1 MAGNF
6 GIGNRLRSA
15 SREAFLATTMLIAL
29 VIAFG
34 LYVDSERRIDRAH
47 AQRQDSFRLAE
58 QLRQSSD
65 NLTRMA
71 RMYVTTGDPR
81 YRGYYQEILDVRD
94 GRKPWPRGYFLGYW
108 EHRLAEPGE
117 PHGDGEPAV
126 ALLDLMRQAGV
137 GDEELARLAESKQK
151 SDELTV
157 VELEAMKLS
166 ERAGLQGQGG
176 RSRALHLLHDDQYHQ
191 AKVAIMKPIE
201 DFYRLMD
208 ARTAGQIRAAEDTA
222 AGFRIAFIL
231 AFLAACLL
239 LWRMH
244 VALRATLGGSAD
256 EVSAHMSRIGEGDF
270 FSPIPVG
277 EGMEGSVLAGLA
289 AMQAR
294 LRSYEAGRQ
303 LAEDSVRAS
312 LERLNEAQHIAR
324 IGSWTLDPRSRDLA
338 WSDEVYKLFEI
349 DPVALRATFEAF
361 LAVVHPED
369 REEVTRA
376 YTRSIKTREPYEL
389 VHRLRM
395 ADGRVKWVHERAVSD
410 FDEAGNPLRTQG
422 TVQDVTQ
429 SKLAEIA
436 LRQSERKFSMAFD
449 SCPVAASIST
459 AEDGRYI
466 EVNANFQRDFG
477 WARSDLIGR
486 TSIETGIWPDR
497 ATRDLWAATMSVA
510 GRLVDYETVWMH
522 RNGEQRNIS
531 LSGEITEL
539 DGKTCILAYG
549 TDITARQVAQRA
561 LESSL
566 NFNEQLLLASPIGI
580 LTYDTKGQCLTA
592 NRNAVGQIGGT
603 HEQLLAQN
611 FRKIETWKTSG
622 LLACAEAALATGDVK
637 RTEARL
643 VTSFGKEIWQEAVFT
658 RFVADGQPN
667 LLLMIT
673 DISERR
679 RQEERTRQLQVENE
693 AMLSNAVVGIAYLK
707 QRHIVSCNRRLEE
720 IFHYEPGELFGE
732 SSERLYD
739 SHETFEHI
747 GVVAYDAV
755 AANRSF
761 RTEVK
766 LRHKDGSVFWGE
778 LSGRAINPAQP
789 HEGSIWIYSD
799 ISELKL
805 VEADLRI
812 AAAAFDSQEAIMVT
826 DADSV
831 ILKVN
836 KAFTE
841 TTGYE
846 AADVVGLTPRLLQS
860 GRHNADF
867 YREMWETLNRDG
879 IWQGEIWDR
888 RKNGDEYPKWLT
900 ISVVKDEA
908 GTVTH
913 YVGSHFDITERKLA
927 EEKIHQL
934 AFFDQLTGLPNRTLL
949 LDRLKQAMA
958 ASGRNDSHGALLFID
973 LDNFKAL
980 NDSLGHDVGDL
991 LLKQVAQR
999 LLKCVRE
1006 GDTVARLGGDEFVV
1020 VLANLSSIGEE
1031 AATGTELVAEKIL
1044 GTLNQIYRF
1053 GDVAHHSSSS
1063 IGVTLFKGPLIP
1075 IDDLMKQ
1082 ADLTMYKAKEAGRN
1096 AIRFFDPAMELAV
1109 KERTAL
1115 ESDLRRSVEANRFL
1129 LHYQAQVTGDG
1140 RVTGAEVLVR
1150 WQHPE
1155 RGMVSPGEFI
1165 PLAEETGLILP
1176 LGNWVLETACLQLAR
1191 WAGQPEAA
1199 HLTLAVNV
1207 SARQFR
1213 QPDFVDQVLAVIR
1226 NTGVDPTR
1234 LKLELT
1240 ESMLVHDVQEI
1251 IEKMFALRAHG
1262 VSFSLDDFGTGY
1274 SSLSYLKRLPLDQL
1288 KIDQSFVRDVL
1299 IDPNDAAIAKTIV
1312 ALAQSLGLGVIAEG
1326 VETEAQRD
1334 FLASSGCHAYQGYFF
1349 ARPLPLAGFEQFL

>member
-1 MAGNF
+1 
-6 GIGNRLRSA
+6 
-15 SREAFLATTMLIAL
+15 MLLAL

-34 LYVDSERRIDRAH
+34 LYVDSERWIDRAH
-47 AQRQDSFRLAE
+47 TQRHDSFRLAE

-81 YRGYYQEILDVRD
+81 YRGYYQEILDVHD
-94 GRKPWPRGYFLGYW
+94 GRKSRPRDYFLGYW
-108 EHRLAEPGE
+108 EHPLAEPG
-117 PHGDGEPAV
+117 GQQAAGEPAI
-126 ALLDLMRQAGV
+126 ALLDLLRQAGV
-137 GDEELARLAESKQK
+137 SDDELGKLAESQQK
-151 SDELTV
+151 SDELAV

-166 ERAGLQGQGG
+166 ESAGQKGRGG
-176 RSRALHLLHDDQYHQ
+176 RSAALHLLHDEHYHQ

-201 DFYRLMD
+201 EFYQQMD
-208 ARTAGQIRAAEDTA
+208 LRTAAQIRAAEDTA
-222 AGFRIAFIL
+222 ANFRIAFML
-231 AFLAACLL
+231 AFLGACLL

-244 VALRATLGGSAD
+244 LALRTTLGGSAD
-256 EVSAHMSRIGEGDF
+256 EVSAHMSMIGDGDF

-277 EGMEGSVLAGLA
+277 EGLEGSVLASLA
-289 AMQAR
+289 AMQSR

-303 LAEDSVRAS
+303 LAEDSVRAG
-312 LERLNEAQHIAR
+312 LERLNEAQHLAR
-324 IGSWTLDPRSRDLA
+324 VGSWSLDPRIRELT
-338 WSDEVYKLFEI
+338 WSDEVFKLFEL
-349 DPVALRATFEAF
+349 DPGVQGANFDTF
-361 LAVVHPED
+361 LAVVHPDD
-369 REEVTRA
+369 REALTRV
-376 YTRSIKTREPYEL
+376 YEHSLKTREPYEL

-395 ADGRVKWVHERAVSD
+395 PDGRIKWVHERAVTD
-410 FDEAGNPLRTQG
+410 FDDSGVALRSQG
-422 TVQDVTQ
+422 TVQDVTE

-436 LRQSERKFSMAFD
+436 LRQSERKFSMAFE
-449 SCPVAASIST
+449 SCPVAASI
-459 AEDGRYI
+459 AAVDDGRFI
-466 EVNANFQRDFG
+466 DVNANFQRDFG
-477 WARSDLIGR
+477 WSKADLIGR
-486 TSIETGIWPDR
+486 TSVEVGIWPDR
-497 ATRDLWAATMSVA
+497 TTREIWVAAMSAA
-510 GRLVDYETVWMH
+510 GRLVDYETVWLH
-522 RNGEQRNIS
+522 RNGERRNIS

-539 DGKTCILAYG
+539 DGRACILAYA
-549 TDITARQVAQRA
+549 TDITARRLAQQA
-561 LESSL
+561 LETSR
-566 NFNEQLLLASPIGI
+566 NFNEQIFLASPIGI
-580 LTYDTKGQCLTA
+580 MTYDANGQCLTA

-622 LLACAEAALATGDVK
+622 LLACAESALATGEVT
-637 RTEARL
+637 RTEARF
-643 VTSFGKEIWQEAVFT
+643 VTSFGKEVWQEAVFT

-667 LLLMIT
+667 LLLMIA

-693 AMLSNAVVGIAYLK
+693 AMLNNAVVGIAYLR
-707 QRHIVSCNRRLEE
+707 QRRIVSCNRRLEE
-720 IFHYEPGELFGE
+720 IFEYGPGELSGE
-732 SSERLYD
+732 SSELLYD
-739 SHETFEHI
+739 SRETFDHI
-747 GVVAYDAV
+747 GVVAYEAV

-778 LSGRAINPAQP
+778 LSGRAIDPADP
-789 HEGSIWIYSD
+789 HGGSIWIYSD
-799 ISELKL
+799 ISDLKL

-846 AADVVGLTPRLLQS
+846 AADVVGRTPRLLQS

-867 YREMWETLNRDG
+867 YREMWETLNREG

-888 RKNGDEYPKWLT
+888 RKTGDEYPKWLT

-927 EEKIHQL
+927 EERIHQL

-949 LDRLKQAMA
+949 LDRLRQAMA
-958 ASGRNDSHGALLFID
+958 ASGRSDSHGALLFID

-1031 AATGTELVAEKIL
+1031 AATGTELVAEKVL
-1044 GTLNQIYRF
+1044 ATLNQVYRF

-1063 IGVTLFKGPLIP
+1063 IGVTLFKGPPIS

-1096 AIRFFDPAMELAV
+1096 TIRFFDPAMELAV

-1129 LHYQAQVTGDG
+1129 LHYQAQVAGDG
-1140 RVTGAEVLVR
+1140 RVTGAEVLLR

-1155 RGMVSPGEFI
+1155 RGMVSPADFI

-1176 LGNWVLETACLQLAR
+1176 LGNWVLETACRQLAQ
-1191 WAGQPEAA
+1191 WARQPGAA

-1207 SARQFR
+1207 SAQQFR

-1226 NTGVDPTR
+1226 STGVDPKH

-1274 SSLSYLKRLPLDQL
+1274 SSLSYLKRLPLNQL

-1299 IDPNDAAIAKTIV
+1299 IDPNDAAIAKTVV

-1326 VETEAQRD
+1326 VETAAQRD
-1334 FLASSGCHAYQGYFF
+1334 FLADSGCHAYQGYFF
-1349 ARPLPLAGFEQFL
+1349 ARPLPLAGFEKFLMQA

>member
-1 MAGNF
+1 MAM
-6 GIGNRLRSA
+6 L
-15 SREAFLATTMLIAL
+15 LALM
-29 VIAFG
+29 IAFG

-47 AQRQDSFRLAE
+47 AQRYESFRLAE

-71 RMYVTTGDPR
+71 RRYVMTGDPK
-81 YRGYYQEILDVRD
+81 YRAYYQEILDVRD
-94 GRKPWPRGYFLGYW
+94 GRKPWPKGYFLGYW
-108 EHRLAEPGE
+108 EYRLAEPAE
-117 PHGDGEPAV
+117 QQRDGEPAI
-126 ALLDLMRQAGV
+126 AMLDLMRRAGV
-137 GDEELARLAESKQK
+137 SDDELGRLAESKRK
-151 SDELTV
+151 SDELTA

-166 ERAGLQGQGG
+166 ESAGSQGRGG
-176 RSRALHLLHDDQYHQ
+176 RSAALHLLHDDQYHQ

-201 DFYRLMD
+201 EFYRLMD
-208 ARTAGQIRAAEDTA
+208 ARTAGQVRAAEDA
-222 AGFRIAFIL
+222 AANFRIVFML
-231 AFLAACLL
+231 AFLGACLL

-244 VALRATLGGSAD
+244 LALRSILGGSAD
-256 EVSAHMSRIGEGDF
+256 EVSAHMSRIGGGDF
-270 FSPIPVG
+270 FSPISVG

-289 AMQAR
+289 AMQVR

-303 LAEDSVRAS
+303 SADVSIRAS

-324 IGSWTLDPRSRDLA
+324 IGSWSLDPRTRELT
-338 WSDEVYKLFEI
+338 WSDEVFNLFEI
-349 DPVALRATFEAF
+349 DPARFGANYDAF
-361 LAVVHPED
+361 LNAIHPDDRAAVS
-369 REEVTRA
+369 RA
-376 YTRSIKTREPYEL
+376 YADSLVNQAPYEIT
-389 VHRLRM
+389 HRLRM
-395 ADGRVKWVHERAVSD
+395 SDGRIKWVLEKCVSE
-410 FDEAGNPLRTQG
+410 FDAAGKALRSQG
-422 TVQDVTQ
+422 TVQDVTE
-429 SKLAEIA
+429 SKLAELA
-436 LRQSERKFSMAFD
+436 LRQSEHKFSMAFD
-449 SCPVAASIST
+449 SCPVAASI
-459 AEDGRYI
+459 AMVDDGRFV

-477 WARSDLIGR
+477 WARTELIGR
-486 TSIETGIWPDR
+486 TSVEVGLWPDR
-497 ATRDLWAATMSVA
+497 ETRERWVSLMGAG
-510 GRLVDYETVWMH
+510 GRLVDYETTWLH
-522 RNGEQRNIS
+522 RNGERRSIS

-539 DGKTCILAYG
+539 DGRACILAYA
-549 TDITARQVAQRA
+549 TDITARRLAQLA
-561 LESSL
+561 LETSR
-566 NFNEQLLLASPIGI
+566 NFNEQIFLASPIGI
-580 LTYDTKGQCLTA
+580 MTYDAAGQCLTA
-592 NRNAVGQIGGT
+592 NRNAVDQIGGT

-611 FRKIETWKTSG
+611 FRRIEAWKTSG
-622 LLACAEAALATGDVK
+622 LLASAEAALATGEVI
-637 RTEARL
+637 RTEARFL
-643 VTSFGKEIWQEAVFT
+643 TSFGKEVWQEAVFT

-667 LLLMIT
+667 LLLMLT
-673 DISERR
+673 DMSERR
-679 RQEERTRQLQVENE
+679 RQEEKTRQLQVEHE
-693 AMLSNAVVGIAYLK
+693 AMLSNAVVGITYLR
-707 QRHIVSCNRRLEE
+707 QRHIVSCNRRFEE
-720 IFHYEPGELFGE
+720 IFQYGPGELIGE

-739 SHETFEHI
+739 SRETFEHI
-747 GVVAYDAV
+747 GVVAYEAV

-778 LSGRAINPAQP
+778 LSGRAIDPDHP
-789 HEGSIWIYSD
+789 HDGSIWIYAD
-799 ISELKL
+799 ISDLKL

-826 DADSV
+826 DAGSV

-841 TTGYE
+841 TTGY
-846 AADVVGLTPRLLQS
+846 AAEDVVGRTPRLLQS

-867 YREMWETLNRDG
+867 YREMWQTLKREG

-888 RKNGDEYPKWLT
+888 RKDGDEYPKWLT
-900 ISVVKDEA
+900 ISVVKDDA
-908 GTVTH
+908 GNVTH

-949 LDRLKQAMA
+949 LDRLRQAMA
-958 ASGRNDSHGALLFID
+958 ASGRSDSHGALLFID

-1020 VLANLSSIGEE
+1020 VLANLSPIGEE

-1044 GTLNQIYRF
+1044 TTLNQVYRF
-1053 GDVAHHSSSS
+1053 GDAAHHSSSS
-1063 IGVTLFKGPLIP
+1063 IGVTLFKGPSIS

-1096 AIRFFDPAMELAV
+1096 TIRFFDPAMELAV
-1109 KERTAL
+1109 KERTVL

-1140 RVTGAEVLVR
+1140 RVTGAEVLLR

-1155 RGMVSPGEFI
+1155 RGMVSPADFI

-1176 LGNWVLETACLQLAR
+1176 LGNWVLDTACSQLAR
-1191 WAGQPEAA
+1191 WARRPETA
-1199 HLTLAVNV
+1199 HLALAVNV
-1207 SARQFR
+1207 SAHQFR
-1213 QPDFVDQVLAVIR
+1213 QADFVEQVLAVIAD
-1226 NTGVDPTR
+1226 TGVDPTR

-1251 IEKMFALRAHG
+1251 IEKMSALRAHG
-1262 VSFSLDDFGTGY
+1262 VRFSLDDFGTGY
-1274 SSLSYLKRLPLDQL
+1274 SSLSYLKRLPLNQL

-1326 VETEAQRD
+1326 VETAAQRD
-1334 FLASSGCHAYQGYFF
+1334 FLANSGCHAYQGYFF
-1349 ARPLPLAGFEQFL
+1349 SRPLPLEGFEQFLRQA

>member
-1 MAGNF
+1 M
-6 GIGNRLRSA
+6 L
-15 SREAFLATTMLIAL
+15 LALM
-29 VIAFG
+29 IAFG
-34 LYVDSERRIDRAH
+34 LYVDSERWIDRAH
-47 AQRQDSFRLAE
+47 KQRHDSFRLAE

-94 GRKPWPRGYFLGYW
+94 GRKPRPKDYFLGYW
-108 EHRLAEPGE
+108 EHRLVAPGE
-117 PHGDGEPAV
+117 QQGDGEPAI
-126 ALLDLMRQAGV
+126 AMIDLMRRAGASD
-137 GDEELARLAESKQK
+137 DELGKLAESKRK
-151 SDELTV
+151 SDELAV
-157 VELEAMKLS
+157 VEFEAMKLS
-166 ERAGLQGQGG
+166 ENAGQKGWEG
-176 RSRALHLLHDDQYHQ
+176 RSAALHLLHDEHYHQ
-191 AKVAIMKPIE
+191 AKVAIMKPIKE
-201 DFYRLMD
+201 FYHQMD
-208 ARTAGQIRAAEDTA
+208 LRTAAQIRAAEDTA
-222 AGFRIAFIL
+222 SNFRIAFML
-231 AFLAACLL
+231 AFLGACLL

-244 VALRATLGGSAD
+244 VALRTILGGSAD
-256 EVSAHMSRIGEGDF
+256 EVSAYMGKIGEGDF
-270 FSPIPVG
+270 FSPIAVAQ
-277 EGMEGSVLAGLA
+277 GMEGSVLAGLS
-289 AMQAR
+289 AMQVR
-294 LRSYEAGRQ
+294 LRAYEAGRQ

-312 LERLNEAQHIAR
+312 LERLNEAQHLAR
-324 IGSWTLDPRSRDLA
+324 VGSWSLDPRTRELA
-338 WSDEVYKLFEI
+338 WSDEVFKLFEL
-349 DPVALRATFEAF
+349 DPGIQGANFDTF
-361 LAVVHPED
+361 LAVVHPDD
-369 REEVTRA
+369 RKALARVYQDSLE
-376 YTRSIKTREPYEL
+376 TREPYEL

-395 ADGRVKWVHERAVSD
+395 PDGRIKWVHERAVTE
-410 FDEAGNPLRTQG
+410 FDDSGAALRSQG
-422 TVQDVTQ
+422 TVQDVTE

-436 LRQSERKFSMAFD
+436 LRQSERKFSMAFE
-449 SCPVAASIST
+449 SCPVAASI
-459 AEDGRYI
+459 AAVDDGRFI
-466 EVNANFQRDFG
+466 DVNANFQRDFG
-477 WARSDLIGR
+477 WSKDDLIGR
-486 TSIETGIWPDR
+486 TSVEVGIWPDR
-497 ATRDLWAATMSVA
+497 ATREIWVAAMSAA

-522 RNGEQRNIS
+522 RNGGRRNIS

-539 DGKTCILAYG
+539 DGRACILAYA
-549 TDITARQVAQRA
+549 TDITARRLAQQA
-561 LESSL
+561 LETSL
-566 NFNEQLLLASPIGI
+566 NFNQQLLLASPIGI
-580 LTYDTKGQCLTA
+580 LTYDAGGQCLTA
-592 NRNAVGQIGGT
+592 NRKAVDQIGGS

-611 FRKIETWKTSG
+611 FRTIATWKTSG
-622 LLACAEAALATGDVK
+622 LLACAEAALVTGEVV
-637 RTEARL
+637 RTEARFI
-643 VTSFGKEIWQEAVFT
+643 TSFDKEVWQEAVFT
-658 RFVADGQPN
+658 RFVAEGQPN

-673 DISERR
+673 DVSERR

-693 AMLSNAVVGIAYLK
+693 AMLNNAMVGIAYLR
-707 QRHIVSCNRRLEE
+707 QRRIVSCNRRLEE
-720 IFHYEPGELFGE
+720 IFQYGPGDLIGE
-732 SSERLYD
+732 SSELLYD
-739 SHETFEHI
+739 SRETFEHI

-755 AANRSF
+755 AASRSF

-766 LRHKDGSVFWGE
+766 LRHKDGGVFWGE
-778 LSGRAINPAQP
+778 LSGRAIDPANP

-799 ISELKL
+799 ISDLKL

-841 TTGYE
+841 TTGYA
-846 AADVVGLTPRLLQS
+846 AADVVGRTPRLLQS

-867 YREMWETLNRDG
+867 YREMWETLNREG

-888 RKNGDEYPKWLT
+888 RKTGDEYPKWLT
-900 ISVVKDEA
+900 ISAVKDEA

-927 EEKIHQL
+927 EERIHQL

-949 LDRLKQAMA
+949 LDRMRQAMA
-958 ASGRNDSHGALLFID
+958 ASGRSDSHGALLFID

-999 LLKCVRE
+999 LASCVRE

-1020 VLANLSSIGEE
+1020 VLANLGSGQEE
-1031 AATGTELVAEKIL
+1031 AATGTELVAEKVL
-1044 GTLNQIYRF
+1044 AALNQIYRF
-1053 GDVAHHSSSS
+1053 GDAVHHSSAS
-1063 IGVTLFKGPLIP
+1063 IGVTLFMGPQIP

-1096 AIRFFDPAMELAV
+1096 AIRFFDPAMEVAV
-1109 KERTAL
+1109 RDRAAL
-1115 ESDLRRSVEANRFL
+1115 ESDMRRSLDARCFL

-1140 RVTGAEVLVR
+1140 RVTGAEVLLR

-1155 RGMVSPGEFI
+1155 RGMVSPADFI

-1176 LGNWVLETACLQLAR
+1176 LGNWVLDAACSQLAR
-1191 WAGQPEAA
+1191 WARRADMA

-1207 SARQFR
+1207 SAHQFR
-1213 QPDFVDQVLAVIR
+1213 QADFVEQVLAIIG
-1226 NTGVDPTR
+1226 NTGVDPTH

-1274 SSLSYLKRLPLDQL
+1274 SSLSYLKRLPLNQL

-1299 IDPNDAAIAKTIV
+1299 IDPNDAAIARTIV
-1312 ALAQSLGLGVIAEG
+1312 TLAQSLGLGVIAEG

-1334 FLASSGCHAYQGYFF
+1334 FLANSGCHAYQGYFF
-1349 ARPLPLAGFEQFL
+1349 ARPLPLEGFEKFLMQA